1 MPKQTFY
8 NLEKEKQNK
17 IIEAAVLEMEQ
28 YPLDELSIN
37 RVIKTADISRGSFYQ
52 YFEDKDDLISY
63 VLREFTEI
71 IKENVERITDEKGI
85 TLEAAKD
92 ALKLIVS
99 LVSNDRIKAIMC
111 NLFSSIKLCDNRVMG
126 ILADGDNIISSF
138 TSMVDVDELRFKS
151 EKEIFLLV
159 EMGLSMF
166 RDTAVRC
173 MTDIDNADQYIEDFE
188 IKVRMLEEGVKES
201 K

>member
-52 YFEDKDDLISY
+52 YFEDKDDLVSY
-63 VLREFTEI
+63 VLREFTGI
-71 IKENVERITDEKGI
+71 IKENVERITGEKGI

-92 ALKLIVS
+92 ALNLIVS
-99 LVSNDRIKAIMC
+99 LVSNDRIKAIMR
-111 NLFSSIKLCDNRVMG
+111 NLFSSIKLCDNRVIG

-138 TSMVDVDELRFKS
+138 TSVVDVDKLRFKS

-173 MTDIDNADQYIEDFE
+173 MMDIDNADKYIEDFE

>member
-99 LVSNDRIKAIMC
+99 LVSDDRIKAIMC

>member
-126 ILADGDNIISSF
+126 ILADGDNVISSF
-138 TSMVDVDELRFKS
+138 ISMVDVDELRFKS

>member
-126 ILADGDNIISSF
+126 ILADGDNVISSF
-138 TSMVDVDELRFKS
+138 ISMVDVDELRFKS

-173 MTDIDNADQYIEDFE
+173 MTDIDNADKYIEDFE

>member
-99 LVSNDRIKAIMC
+99 LVSDDRIKAIMC

-138 TSMVDVDELRFKS
+138 ISMVDVDELRFKS